1 MPSAKKQ
8 ECMKVDVILRCC
20 PYFEVF
26 GNIVKNY
33 VLNSRLPFNHG
44 LHSKE
49 VEEIVLVCSAEQNLP
64 SSQSSPIACFVQKSD
79 FQSRKQNALIIRH
92 L

>member
-49 VEEIVLVCSAEQNLP
+49 VEEIDPFLSC
-64 SSQSSPIACFVQKSD
+64 
-79 FQSRKQNALIIRH
+79 ALINFENYFPQTKRT
-92 L
+92 